1 MQSASL
7 LAGCLLFPR
16 LKVNLEFQRSIFF
29 LLFSEFGPFHTVDCC
44 RACACVHRCVF
55 VGVRGQHGV
64 PSSISLRLIVW
75 DRASQWTSLASELQR
90 SYSYLL
96 HTGIDHCGR
105 LFTWVLG
112 IQTWLFTLAWQAL
125 YWPNHLPSPL
135 LSPSS
140 VTLPFSVFICVYAS
154 FLFFIFCEV
163 FLFVY
168 FPAPSSTPVLDFL
181 ILFCLHYEL
190 SQSSALLF
198 YALLINFFILSTL
211 YYHLCICVLIIITE
225 TRACKRPPPAI
236 PPRQSLAI
244 SVSAGFEL
252 MVFLP
257 QPAHYWDDRCVPRCR
272 HDFIFK
278 TLLVLIFC
286 C

>member
-1 MQSASL
+1 M
-7 LAGCLLFPR
+7 P
-16 LKVNLEFQRSIFF
+16 
-29 LLFSEFGPFHTVDCC
+29 
-44 RACACVHRCVF
+44 VF
-55 VGVRGQHGV
+55 C
-64 PSSISLRLIVW
+64 S
-75 DRASQWTSLASELQR
+75 
-90 SYSYLL
+90 
-96 HTGIDHCGR
+96 
-105 LFTWVLG
+105 
-112 IQTWLFTLAWQAL
+112 
-125 YWPNHLPSPL
+125 
-135 LSPSS
+135 
-140 VTLPFSVFICVYAS
+140 
-154 FLFFIFCEV
+154 LFFVRCFC
-163 FLFVY
+163 LFVY
-168 FPAPSSTPVLDFL
+168 FPARSSTPVLDFL

-190 SQSSALLF
+190 SLSSALLF

-211 YYHLCICVLIIITE
+211 YYHLRICVLIIITE
-225 TRACKRPPPAI
+225 TRACKRPPPPPAI